1 MTLAVALTI
10 TASAAGF
17 SPVDSKVLA
26 LRGGGGVNND
36 QLSNTLAGIN
46 IATGIQGWV
55 MPEKTM
61 AMYGVDSITDE
72 EKFMLRGLMGANIVQ
87 GVTMLAE
94 TQLDIGKAV
103 GIPMLGI
110 GISTAAQVPLLK
122 KLDVSTDMVIGTAV
136 VLAALGEL
144 ARRGTINENVA
155 GNINNVWLLLIS
167 VSEMFKQQAVLE
179 SFGWTNSTPLTKSLM
194 ENFSFTKASTGIFLL
209 ISKLTGKR
217 GLGLAA
223 AAASNTCN
231 CIVTFTRADKVGL
244 KKGGLLV
251 WSALSSAIALLAFRN
266 ENA

>member
-1 MTLAVALTI
+1 M
-10 TASAAGF
+10 F
-17 SPVDSKVLA
+17 
-26 LRGGGGVNND
+26 
-36 QLSNTLAGIN
+36 
-46 IATGIQGWV
+46 
-55 MPEKTM
+55 
-61 AMYGVDSITDE
+61 
-72 EKFMLRGLMGANIVQ
+72 RGLSGVSIVQ
-87 GVTMLAE
+87 GVAIIADQM
-94 TQLDIGKAV
+94 DIGKAV

-110 GISTAAQVPLLK
+110 AVSTAAQVPLLK

-179 SFGWTNSTPLTKSLM
+179 SFGWTDPSPLTKSLM
-194 ENFSFTKASTGIFLL
+194 ENFSFTKLSTGFFLL

-231 CIVTFTRADKVGL
+231 CVVTLTRADKVGL
-244 KKGGLLV
+244 KQGGLLV

-266 ENA
+266 EKA

>member
-1 MTLAVALTI
+1 
-10 TASAAGF
+10 
-17 SPVDSKVLA
+17 
-26 LRGGGGVNND
+26 VNND

-46 IATGIQGWV
+46 IVTGVQGWA

-61 AMYGVDSITDE
+61 AMYGVETISDE
-72 EKFMLRGLMGANIVQ
+72 EKYMLRGLMGANIVQ

-94 TQLDIGKAV
+94 TQMDIGKAA

-110 GISTAAQVPLLK
+110 AVSCAAQIPLLK
-122 KLDVSTDMVIGTAV
+122 KLDVKTDAVIGTVV

-155 GNINNVWLLLIS
+155 GNINNLWLILVS
-167 VSEMFKQQAVLE
+167 VSEMFKQQAVLD
-179 SFGWTNSTPLTKSLM
+179 SFGWTDPSPLTKSLM
-194 ENFSFTKASTGIFLL
+194 ENFSFTKLSTGLFLL

-231 CIVTFTRADKVGL
+231 CVVTFTRADKVGL
-244 KKGGLLV
+244 KQGGLLV